1 MRTFGLIGKSLEHSF
16 SSKYFNEKFIEKQIN
31 AQYINIELNNI
42 SDFKSLIRKQEF
54 SGLNITIPYKRSIIP
69 FLDHINSE
77 AKEIGAVNTIKF
89 SNGKLVGYNT
99 DITGFTQSIFPL
111 LKSRKRALILG
122 NGGAALAVKLGLK
135 RLNLKYKTVNRKT
148 SFDYLDITRQIT
160 GSHKVIINTTPL
172 GSYPNINSFPK
183 IPYDYL
189 GKDHLLFDLT
199 YNPQE
204 TKFLEYGKAKGA
216 TIKNGLEMLK
226 IQAEE
231 SWKIWNL

>member
-1 MRTFGLIGKSLEHSF
+1 M
-16 SSKYFNEKFIEKQIN
+16 
-31 AQYINIELNNI
+31 
-42 SDFKSLIRKQEF
+42 
-54 SGLNITIPYKRSIIP
+54 
-69 FLDHINSE
+69 
-77 AKEIGAVNTIKF
+77 
-89 SNGKLVGYNT
+89 T
-99 DITGFTQSIFPL
+99 D
-111 LKSRKRALILG
+111 
-122 NGGAALAVKLGLK
+122 
-135 RLNLKYKTVNRKT
+135 
-148 SFDYLDITRQIT
+148 
-160 GSHKVIINTTPL
+160 SHKVIINTTPL